1 MREINIEA
9 LCNNY
14 QCIKKSCGKK
24 VCAMVKADAYGH
36 GIKKV
41 CETLKKD
48 ADFFGV
54 ATIGEAITIR
64 CVGAQNRILMV
75 GKSEFCDLQ
84 KYQDNNVEL
93 SVFSFS
99 QNMIYLLLLNK
110 NE

>member
-48 ADFFGV
+48 QVFGLLIKFNCKRAALIFFAFDTDF
-54 ATIGEAITIR
+54 ITMII
-64 CVGAQNRILMV
+64 QNFFHNCQTHTAACCCML
-75 GKSEFCDLQ
+75 
-84 KYQDNNVEL
+84 
-93 SVFSFS
+93 
-99 QNMIYLLLLNK
+99 
-110 NE
+110 

>member
-41 CETLKKD
+41 CEALKMMLI
-48 ADFFGV
+48 FL
-54 ATIGEAITIR
+54 E
-64 CVGAQNRILMV
+64 
-75 GKSEFCDLQ
+75 LQ
-84 KYQDNNVEL
+84 QL
-93 SVFSFS
+93 AR
-99 QNMIYLLLLNK
+99 Q
-110 NE
+110 